1 MKKFITN
8 SLNVAKV
15 YSKNHTYIIN
25 MIDDIL
31 FNERNVERSE
41 KKTYFRR
48 SNYIKDDGTI
58 ENIYNITGAGA
69 LLLVSLLSNK

>member
-1 MKKFITN
+1 MKKIITT
-8 SLNVAKV
+8 STNVAKAFAKEHSFV
-15 YSKNHTYIIN
+15 VN

-41 KKTYFRR
+41 KKTFFRR

-58 ENIYNITGAGA
+58 ENIYKITGAGA